1 MSQTTEEIIAAALKL
16 PPESKAKLADELLAS
31 LDGPEQTEIDNAW
44 AAEAERRIDEYETGG
59 IKTIPADQVL
69 RPRQPQARS

>member
-16 PPESKAKLADELLAS
+16 PPESKARLADELLAS

-44 AAEAERRIDEYETGG
+44 AIEAERRIDEYETGG
-59 IKTIPADQVL
+59 IKTIPSDQVL

>member
-31 LDGPEQTEIDNAW
+31 LDGPEQAEIDNAW
-44 AAEAERRIDEYETGG
+44 AVESERRIDEYDAGEGG
-59 IKTIPADQVL
+59 NEL
-69 RPRQPQARS
+69 

>member
-31 LDGPEQTEIDNAW
+31 LDGPEQTEIDDAW
-44 AAEAERRIDEYETGG
+44 AVEAERRIDEYDRGG

-69 RPRQPQARS
+69 RPRQPQARP

>member
-31 LDGPEQTEIDNAW
+31 LDGPEQTEIDDAW
-44 AAEAERRIDEYETGG
+44 AVEAERRIDDYDAGG